1 MRLKGK
7 KIIVTGGAR
16 GIAKAVT
23 MAYVAEGATV
33 AVFDILDELG
43 KQTVAEANEQGPG
56 KAYYYNCDISK
67 SVAVEAAFTE
77 AIKELGGLDVF
88 ANIAGVDRN
97 TLAMDFSDKEYDFI
111 MDINVR
117 GTMLTNQAAF
127 HAMKNQGYGN
137 IINFGSDTGLVGA
150 PNQAL
155 YGASKAAVMS
165 WTRTIANEW
174 GRMGIRANSVVPAI
188 STPMAEEY
196 KENMT
201 AEELAIYNE
210 TMKNVVPLGGK
221 LGDPDTDLAPVMV
234 FLASDDSKF
243 INGQIISVN
252 GGLNSV
258 R

>member
-1 MRLKGK
+1 MRLKDK

-23 MAYVAEGATV
+23 KAYVSEGATV

-43 KQTVAEANEQGPG
+43 QQTVAEANEKGPG
-56 KAYYYNCDISK
+56 KAFYFNCDISNK
-67 SVAVEAAFTE
+67 SAVDAAFKE
-77 AIKELGGLDVF
+77 AIDALGGIDVL

-97 TLAMDFSDKEYDFI
+97 TPTIDTTNEEFDFI
-111 MDINVR
+111 MNINVR

-127 HAMKNQGYGN
+127 NVMAKQGFGN

-150 PNQAL
+150 PGQAI

-174 GRMGIRANSVVPAI
+174 GRLGIRSNSVIPAI
-188 STPMAEEY
+188 TTPMFEEY
-196 KENMT
+196 KAHMSE
-201 AEELAIYNE
+201 EELAIFNE
-210 TMKNVVPLGGK
+210 TMKQIVPLGGQ
-221 LGDPDTDLAPVMV
+221 LGDPDKDLAPVMV
-234 FLASDDSKF
+234 FLASDDSRF

-252 GGLNSV
+252 GGLGSV

>member
-1 MRLKGK
+1 MRLKDK
-7 KIIVTGGAR
+7 KIIITGGAR

-33 AVFDILDELG
+33 AVLDILDELG
-43 KQTVAEANEQGPG
+43 KQTVEDANQKGPG

-67 SVAVEAAFTE
+67 SSAVESAFNAAIDT
-77 AIKELGGLDVF
+77 LGGLDIL

-97 TLAMDFSDKEYDFI
+97 TLAKDFSDEEFDFI
-111 MDINVR
+111 MNVNVR

-127 HAMKNQGYGN
+127 NVMSTQGFGT

-174 GRMGIRANSVVPAI
+174 GRIGIRANSVVPAI

-196 KENMT
+196 KEKMT
-201 AEELAIYNE
+201 TEELAIYTE
-210 TMKNVVPLGGK
+210 TMKNVIPLGGK

-243 INGQIISVN
+243 ITGQIISVN